1 MLRMVESVR
10 QEHHDMDILGH
21 FTTDGNL
28 DFTNVAVDL
37 DAAEAENDTDGKY
50 LMSYLIL
57 ILAS

>member
-10 QEHHDMDILGH
+10 HGHHDMNILGH

-37 DAAEAENDTDGKY
+37 DAAEADNGNADGKY
-50 LMSYLIL
+50 S
-57 ILAS
+57 ASI

>member
-10 QEHHDMDILGH
+10 QGHHDMNILGH

-37 DAAEAENDTDGKY
+37 YAAEAENDNADGKY
-50 LMSYLIL
+50 SVCI
-57 ILAS
+57 